1 MQETFAIDKGDR
13 NFRENI
19 KVVGVGGGGNNA
31 LNHIIRSGVAGV
43 DFVAANTDIAQ
54 LEHSE
59 ASCRI
64 ILGESLTKGLGAGA
78 NPEVGLKAAK
88 ESMDQLQEALDG
100 ADMVF
105 LTAGMGGG
113 TGTGATPVIAEA
125 AKEMGAL
132 VVAVVT
138 RPFYFEGNRR
148 IKQAEVGIATL
159 KDKVDALIVIP
170 NDRLLQLSDAKMS
183 LLESFK
189 MADDVLRQ
197 AVQGVTD
204 LILNPGI
211 VNVDFADVRTVMSNA
226 GSAIMGIGVAK
237 GEKRAE
243 EAAKAALNSPL
254 MEKPMSGAK
263 GVLFN
268 VAGNATV
275 GIHEIN
281 QVAAIINEATD
292 EDATIIWGSA
302 LDDKMED
309 SIRITVI
316 ATGFP
321 IETHRPGVEGRSG
334 TSASVTSARRKRAS
348 LELEE
353 AEVKTAPEEDL
364 FRLSGVPADKLDE
377 PAVVRRRK
385 AKS

>member
-1 MQETFAIDKGDR
+1 MQETFAIDKDDR
-13 NFRENI
+13 KFRECI

-31 LNHIIRSGVAGV
+31 LNHIIRSGVVGV
-43 DFVAANTDIAQ
+43 EFVAANTDVAQ

-64 ILGESLTKGLGAGA
+64 VLGEGLTKGLGAGA
-78 NPEVGLKAAK
+78 NPDVGLKAAK
-88 ESMDQLQEALDG
+88 ESMDLLKESLEG
-100 ADMVF
+100 SDMVF

-125 AKEMGAL
+125 AKELGAL

-148 IKQAEVGIATL
+148 IKQAELGIVNL

-268 VAGNATV
+268 VAGGPSV

-292 EDATIIWGSA
+292 EDATVIWGSA
-302 LDDKMED
+302 LDEQMDD
-309 SIRITVI
+309 SIKVTVI
-316 ATGFP
+316 ATGFSVDALQ
-321 IETHRPGVEGRSG
+321 ISG
-334 TSASVTSARRKRAS
+334 DGKTTPATSPRRKRTTV
-348 LELEE
+348 ELEE
-353 AEVKTAPEEDL
+353 AEVKSAPEEDL

-385 AKS
+385 AKP

>member
-1 MQETFAIDKGDR
+1 MQETFVIDKGDR
-13 NFRENI
+13 KFRECI

-31 LNHIIRSGVAGV
+31 LNHIIRSGVVGV
-43 DFVAANTDIAQ
+43 DFVAANTDVAQ

-64 ILGESLTKGLGAGA
+64 ILGEGLTKGLGAGA
-78 NPEVGLKAAK
+78 NPEIGLKAAK
-88 ESMDQLQEALDG
+88 ESMDLLKDAMEG
-100 ADMVF
+100 ADRVF

-148 IKQAEVGIATL
+148 IKQAEIGIANL

-254 MEKPMSGAK
+254 MEKPMTGAK

-268 VAGNATV
+268 VAGGPSV

-292 EDATIIWGSA
+292 EDATVIWGSA
-302 LDDKMED
+302 LDEQMED

-316 ATGFP
+316 ATGFSVDSL
-321 IETHRPGVEGRSG
+321 HSGAEGRG
-334 TSASVTSARRKRAS
+334 TLASSSRRKRATV
-348 LELEE
+348 ELEE
-353 AEVKTAPEEDL
+353 AEVKAAPEEDL
-364 FRLSGVPADKLDE
+364 FRLSGVPADKFDE

-385 AKS
+385 TKT

>member
-13 NFRENI
+13 KFRECI

-31 LNHIIRSGVAGV
+31 LNHIIRSGVVGV
-43 DFVAANTDIAQ
+43 DFVAANTDVAQ

-64 ILGESLTKGLGAGA
+64 ILGEGLTKGLGAGA
-78 NPEVGLKAAK
+78 NPEIGLKAAK
-88 ESMDQLQEALDG
+88 ESMDLLKDAMEG

-148 IKQAEVGIATL
+148 IKQAEIGIANL

-254 MEKPMSGAK
+254 MEKPMTGAK

-268 VAGNATV
+268 VAGGPSV

-292 EDATIIWGSA
+292 EDATVIWGSA
-302 LDDKMED
+302 LDEQMED

-316 ATGFP
+316 ATGFSVDNQ
-321 IETHRPGVEGRSG
+321 HPGVEGRG
-334 TSASVTSARRKRAS
+334 TLASSSRRKRATV
-348 LELEE
+348 ELEE
-353 AEVKTAPEEDL
+353 AEVKAAPEEDL
-364 FRLSGVPADKLDE
+364 FRLSGVPADKFDE

-385 AKS
+385 TKT

>member
-1 MQETFAIDKGDR
+1 MSETFAIDNNDR
-13 NFRENI
+13 RFRENI

-31 LNHIIRSGVAGV
+31 LNHIIRSGVIGV
-43 DFVAANTDIAQ
+43 DFIAANTDVAQ

-64 ILGESLTKGLGAGA
+64 VLGEGLTKGLGAGA

-88 ESMDQLQEALDG
+88 ESMEELKDALVG

-138 RPFYFEGNRR
+138 RPFYFEGHRR
-148 IKQAEVGIATL
+148 IKQAEAGIANL

-170 NDRLLQLSDAKMS
+170 NDRLLELSDAKMS

-226 GSAIMGIGVAK
+226 GSAIMGIGTAK

-268 VAGNATV
+268 VAGGASV

-292 EDATIIWGSA
+292 DEAIIIWGSA
-302 LDDKMED
+302 LDEKMED

-316 ATGFP
+316 ATGFSLDDVQS
-321 IETHRPGVEGRSG
+321 HREGRAIIPGG
-334 TSASVTSARRKRAS
+334 TRRKRGTV
-348 LELEE
+348 ELEE
-353 AEVKTAPEEDL
+353 AEVKATPEEDL
-364 FRLSGVPADKLDE
+364 FRLAGVPSDKLDE